1 MSYKIFESYNM
12 LIPKYFMIVGSEEI
26 KTDGMRVK
34 NNTA

>member
-1 MSYKIFESYNM
+1 MSYKIFESY
-12 LIPKYFMIVGSEEI
+12 KYVDTQVFHEVGSEKI